1 MLYADIYLIGCR
13 SPVERAG
20 YFACGSHCNE
30 PSGDCLLHR
39 TRRLCTSPGWQHQE
53 TTLYIYK

>member
-20 YFACGSHCNE
+20 YVACGSHCSE
-30 PSGDCLLHR
+30 PSGHCLPHR
-39 TRRLCTSPGWQHQE
+39 TRRLQPSTHTNEGYSGG
-53 TTLYIYK
+53 